1 MKTLIIKILD
11 KIFNFFKGLG
21 NKTNKQCEI
30 STKKILNSN
39 LESKAFI
46 TKDILE
52 DNNFNLLV
60 NANGI
65 YVYSGINGRLIINN
79 SCYFDGWD
87 WDLDYDRQTGTA
99 TAFGRVRYV
108 HELQQVLENNH
119 IDIRIKV

>member
-1 MKTLIIKILD
+1 MKALIIKILD
-11 KIFNFFKGLG
+11 KIFNFFKGFG
-21 NKTNKQCEI
+21 NKTNKQC
-30 STKKILNSN
+30 KITTEETLNSN

-46 TKDILE
+46 TKNILE

-60 NANGI
+60 NADGI

-79 SCYFDGWD
+79 SRSFDGWD

-99 TAFGRVRYV
+99 TAFGRIRYV

-119 IDIRIKV
+119 IDTQIKA

>member
-21 NKTNKQCEI
+21 NKTDKQCKNPTEEI
-30 STKKILNSN
+30 INSK
-39 LESKAFI
+39 LESKVFI
-46 TKDILE
+46 TRDILE
-52 DNNFNLLV
+52 DNNFKLLV

-65 YVYSGINGRLIINN
+65 YVYSGINGRLTINN
-79 SCYFDGWD
+79 SRYFDGWG

-99 TAFGRVRYV
+99 TAFGRIRYV

-119 IDIRIKV
+119 IDTQIKV